1 MGCAPMAH
9 LLFSRY
15 MNYNPK
21 NPKWV
26 RNCLLFLFVVV
37 CNSNICSAYIYMCI
51 YVYSV
56 RVGMGCCYP
65 WL

>member
-26 RNCLLFLFVVV
+26 SNNVFFMYACERVCTSSLCL
-37 CNSNICSAYIYMCI
+37 Y
-51 YVYSV
+51 
-56 RVGMGCCYP
+56 
-65 WL
+65 